1 MRLKSS
7 TITRLRTIL
16 IYFVVFVFSVYALF
30 PVVWIVEG
38 SFKSTAE
45 IYQIPPAWIPGL
57 HWIPT
62 LRAYNH
68 VASVAVRY
76 LTNSLIVSAF
86 AVVLA
91 LVVGLPAAYSLA
103 RFSLKRKRDV
113 LIWILSTR
121 MAPPFAFIV
130 PIFLIIRDLAL
141 LDTHTALILV
151 YLVFNLSF
159 VIWILKGFIE
169 ELPKEIEESALVDG
183 CTRLGAMRRITIPL
197 IAPGIVVTLTL
208 TFIFSWNE
216 FLFANILTREV
227 ATTLPPAVAKYLTYM
242 KLDWDVMCAL
252 STIAIMPVLVLSLTV
267 RRYLA
272 RGLTLGAI
280 KG

>member
-1 MRLKSS
+1 MKLKSN
-7 TITRLRTIL
+7 TTTRLRTIL
-16 IYFVVFVFSVYALF
+16 IYFVVSIFSVYALF

-76 LTNSLIVSAF
+76 LTNSLIVSAI

-103 RFSLKRKRDV
+103 RFNLKRKRDV

-130 PIFLIIRDLAL
+130 PIFLIVRDLGL
-141 LDTHTALILV
+141 LDTHAALILV

-252 STIAIMPVLVLSLTV
+252 STIAIMPVLVLSLAV

>member
-1 MRLKSS
+1 MKSN
-7 TITRLRTIL
+7 TTTRLRTIL
-16 IYFVVFVFSVYALF
+16 IYFVVSIFSVYALF

-68 VASVAVRY
+68 VGSVAVRY
-76 LTNSLIVSAF
+76 LTNSLIVSAI

-103 RFSLKRKRDV
+103 RFNLKRKRDV

-130 PIFLIIRDLAL
+130 PIFLIVRDLGL
-141 LDTHTALILV
+141 LDTHAALILV

-252 STIAIMPVLVLSLTV
+252 STIAIMPVLVLSLAV